1 LKPAN
6 LLVVGVVEGQEVLV
20 EEGRIEEVLLVK
32 EQLSELE
39 VECSFYC

>member
-32 EQLSELE
+32 LE